1 LSNASLYIALSGLEV
16 DQAGLATTAQDI
28 SNVNTP
34 GFQRETAGISTV
46 NGGDS
51 LGIGGGAQV
60 SSIVQASNSFL
71 QAASLQADASVS
83 NVTATQQT
91 LSSIQAAF
99 PEPSQYGISEQLST
113 FWNAWDAIAQ
123 NPSSSA
129 PRTALISTA
138 QNIVTALNQASSQL
152 DTLANQT
159 TTQLSTTVGE
169 VNTLLS
175 QVANLNQQVISAGGG
190 GKANSLIDQRNQ
202 VISQLSQEIGATV
215 RLQSDGAAT
224 VSVGGVALVQ
234 GNVADT
240 VQIATSL
247 TGQFSL
253 TSKMTGATLDVTNG
267 ASAGLLASLNT
278 YIPQYTAQING
289 VAADLANTVNT
300 QLAAGYYYDSTT
312 STWVSGSNAPM
323 FLNSFTGTTTGV
335 TAASIEVNP
344 AMVANPETIAA
355 SGTNVIPDAT
365 NNGANAQA
373 IANLF
378 DAPGGPDKAYR
389 ILIEDI
395 GAQVQGANQQLQTQ
409 TSVQTA
415 ASQALQSAT
424 GVSTDAEMVKSVQYQ
439 NAYQAA
445 AKVIAVTQTALQSLL
460 AAV

>member
-1 LSNASLYIALSGLEV
+1 MSNASLYIALSGLKA

-113 FWNAWDAIAQ
+113 FWNAWDAVAQ

-175 QVANLNQQVISAGGG
+175 QVANLNQQIISAGGG

-202 VISQLSQEIGATV
+202 VISQLSQDIGATV

-240 VQIATSL
+240 VQIATSP

-278 YIPQYTAQING
+278 YIPQYTTQING

-300 QLAAGYYYDSTT
+300 QLAAGYYYDSATG
-312 STWVSGSNAPM
+312 TWVSGIPM

-344 AMVANPETIAA
+344 VVVANPETIAA
-355 SGTNVIPDAT
+355 SSTNVTPDAT

>member
-1 LSNASLYIALSGLEV
+1 MSNASLYIALSGLKA

-113 FWNAWDAIAQ
+113 FWNAWDAVAQ

-175 QVANLNQQVISAGGG
+175 QVANLNQQIISAGGG

-202 VISQLSQEIGATV
+202 VISQLSQDIGATV

-240 VQIATSL
+240 VQIATSP

-300 QLAAGYYYDSTT
+300 QLAAGYYYDSATG
-312 STWVSGSNAPM
+312 TWVSGIPM

-344 AMVANPETIAA
+344 VVVANPETIAA
-355 SGTNVIPDAT
+355 SSTNVTPDAT

>member
-1 LSNASLYIALSGLEV
+1 MSNASLYIALSGLKA

-175 QVANLNQQVISAGGG
+175 QVANLNQQIISAGGG

-202 VISQLSQEIGATV
+202 VISQLSQDIGATV

-240 VQIATSL
+240 VQIATSP

-278 YIPQYTAQING
+278 YIPQYTTQING

-300 QLAAGYYYDSTT
+300 QLAAGYYYDSATG
-312 STWVSGSNAPM
+312 TWVSGIPM

-344 AMVANPETIAA
+344 VVVANPETIAA
-355 SGTNVIPDAT
+355 SSTNVTPDAT

>member
-1 LSNASLYIALSGLEV
+1 MSNASLYIALSGLEA

-113 FWNAWDAIAQ
+113 FWNAWDAVAQ

-175 QVANLNQQVISAGGG
+175 QVANLNQQIISAGGG

-202 VISQLSQEIGATV
+202 VISQLSQDIGATV

-240 VQIATSL
+240 VQIATSP

-278 YIPQYTAQING
+278 YIPQYTTQING

-300 QLAAGYYYDSTT
+300 QLAAGYYYDSATG
-312 STWVSGSNAPM
+312 TWVSGIPM

-344 AMVANPETIAA
+344 VVVANPETIAA
-355 SGTNVIPDAT
+355 SSTNVTPDAT

>member
-1 LSNASLYIALSGLEV
+1 MSNASLYIALSGLEV

-113 FWNAWDAIAQ
+113 FWNAWDAVAQ

-175 QVANLNQQVISAGGG
+175 QVANLNQQIISAGGG

-202 VISQLSQEIGATV
+202 VISQLSQDIGATV

-240 VQIATSL
+240 VQIATSP

-278 YIPQYTAQING
+278 YIPQYTTQING

-300 QLAAGYYYDSTT
+300 QLAAGYYYDSATG
-312 STWVSGSNAPM
+312 TWVSGIPM

-344 AMVANPETIAA
+344 VVVANPETIAA
-355 SGTNVIPDAT
+355 SSTNVTPDAT

>member
-1 LSNASLYIALSGLEV
+1 MSNASLYIALSGLKA

-113 FWNAWDAIAQ
+113 FWNAWDAVAQ
-123 NPSSSA
+123 NPTSSA

-175 QVANLNQQVISAGGG
+175 QVANLNQQIISAGGG

-202 VISQLSQEIGATV
+202 AISQLSQDIGATV
-215 RLQSDGAAT
+215 RLQSDGGAT

-240 VQIATSL
+240 VQIATSA

-312 STWVSGSNAPM
+312 GTWVSGIPM

-344 AMVANPETIAA
+344 AIVANPETIAA
-355 SGTNVIPDAT
+355 SSTNVTPDAT

>member
-1 LSNASLYIALSGLEV
+1 MSNASLYIALSGLEV

-46 NGGDS
+46 NGGDT

-83 NVTATQQT
+83 NITAAQQT

-113 FWNAWDAIAQ
+113 FWNAWDAVAQ

-138 QNIVTALNQASSQL
+138 QNIATALNQASSQL

-175 QVANLNQQVISAGGG
+175 QVANLNQQIIVAGGG

-202 VISQLSQEIGATV
+202 AVSQLSQDIGATV

-240 VQIATSL
+240 VQIVTSP

-253 TSKMTGATLDVTNG
+253 TSQMTGATLDVTNG
-267 ASAGLLASLNT
+267 SSAGLLASLNT
-278 YIPQYTAQING
+278 YIPQYTSQING

-300 QLAAGYYYDSTT
+300 QLAAGYSYDSVTN
-312 STWVSGSNAPM
+312 TWVSGIPM
-323 FLNSFTGTTTGV
+323 FLSSFTGTTAGIN
-335 TAASIEVNP
+335 AAGIEVNP

-355 SGTNVIPDAT
+355 SSTNVVPDAT

-373 IANLF
+373 MATLF
-378 DAPGGPDKAYR
+378 DVTGGPDKAYNT
-389 ILIEDI
+389 LIEDI